1 MNAVIYARYSSD
13 NQREE
18 SIEGQLRE
26 CKEYADQNG
35 ITVVRTYIDRALS
48 AKTDSRPQFQQM
60 IHDSATHTFEAVLV
74 WKLDRFSRN
83 RYDSAHYKRIL
94 KNNRVHVVSVT
105 EPISNTPEGIML
117 ESLLEGMAEYYS
129 AELAEKVS
137 RGHKENALKAK
148 FNGGPVPLGYRI
160 DSEHHYQIDP
170 TTAPVVQEAF
180 QRYAAGESIRGIIES
195 LNARGIRN
203 SRGNPFT
210 KNSFQTLL
218 KNRRYLGEYRYK
230 DTVIPDAIPAIIDPD
245 CFDAVQRRCEIHRQA
260 PAHNKADV
268 HYLLTTK
275 LFCGKCGTMMAGESG
290 RSHTG
295 TVHCYYK
302 CGTRKRSGKEA
313 CSLKPVRKEPLE
325 QFVVQTALE
334 KVLND
339 RVIDLLADKL
349 LEYQSKENTR
359 LPVLQAELNEVK
371 RRIDNLVAAIE
382 QGILTPSTKAR
393 MEELEQQ
400 REALET
406 SILQE
411 QIEKPPITREQI
423 LFWFDQFRHGDPA
436 DIAFQEKVID
446 CFVNSIYLFDDRIV
460 VNFNYQEGG
469 RPVSLAEVLGSF
481 LDGNGAPQKTATNVA
496 VFFID
501 YRRKIKIFVLY
512 DKELEQMELR
522 IKEIYSNLHIDENA
536 KAILVG
542 MLQGIL
548 EGQQLDTLDYFV
560 VVETESG
567 EFEKAVSKYAAIV
580 GTEANVTRDVSYHA
594 EGKTL
599 SGLGIDGRLHQVIII
614 TSAIFRKAIMEVA
627 LMLGYLNID
636 EKTIHEE
643 QLEQL
648 YGVHLI
654 VHEIGHAVD
663 YENRYRMFGTVNT
676 KTFYNLGNE
685 RERQE
690 YFLENAFSLWGE
702 YYAEAFSFKN
712 FNKTP
717 NQNEGNLRWCI
728 DSYFDDQVNFYLER
742 AYRILYFFVLT
753 MAYEHEKLDH
763 KEHMNFDRFGEDKTL
778 VEYLPYF
785 VQVEEE
791 IYKLYQDYPY
801 WSSTNDLDG
810 LMKAFNMLI
819 QHEYEKQR
827 KLR

>member
-180 QRYAAGESIRGIIES
+180 QRYAAGESIRSIIES

-203 SRGNPFT
+203 SRGNRFT

-230 DTVIPDAIPAIIDPD
+230 DTVIPDAIPAIIDPE

-302 CGTRKRSGKEA
+302 CGTRKRSGREA

-325 QFVVQTALE
+325 QFVVKTALE

-359 LPVLQAELNEVK
+359 LPVLQAELKEVK

-382 QGILTPSTKAR
+382 QGILTPSTKSR

-400 REALET
+400 REELET
-406 SILQE
+406 SVLQE
-411 QIEKPPITREQI
+411 QIETPPITREQI
-423 LFWFDQFRHGDPA
+423 LFWFDQFCYGDPA

-469 RPVSLAEVLGSF
+469 RPVSLEEVLSSL
-481 LDGNGAPQKTATNVA
+481 LDGNGAPKKNRNECCGFFVA
-496 VFFID
+496 PFPPGRTHTSRKRSCSSRGDWSLNSVRRTEFLTRPLMVHQSTRCKKLQRVF
-501 YRRKIKIFVLY
+501 YC
-512 DKELEQMELR
+512 
-522 IKEIYSNLHIDENA
+522 NLSKKVQSGAPSGDENS
-536 KAILVG
+536 
-542 MLQGIL
+542 
-548 EGQQLDTLDYFV
+548 
-560 VVETESG
+560 SG
-567 EFEKAVSKYAAIV
+567 PPPVRRA
-580 GTEANVTRDVSYHA
+580 
-594 EGKTL
+594 
-599 SGLGIDGRLHQVIII
+599 
-614 TSAIFRKAIMEVA
+614 
-627 LMLGYLNID
+627 
-636 EKTIHEE
+636 
-643 QLEQL
+643 
-648 YGVHLI
+648 
-654 VHEIGHAVD
+654 
-663 YENRYRMFGTVNT
+663 
-676 KTFYNLGNE
+676 
-685 RERQE
+685 
-690 YFLENAFSLWGE
+690 
-702 YYAEAFSFKN
+702 
-712 FNKTP
+712 KTP
-717 NQNEGNLRWCI
+717 QWGVFRARESPRWCTKK
-728 DSYFDDQVNFYLER
+728 SRNECCG
-742 AYRILYFFVLT
+742 FFVAPFPSGRT
-753 MAYEHEKLDH
+753 RTSRKHSCSSRGD
-763 KEHMNFDRFGEDKTL
+763 
-778 VEYLPYF
+778 
-785 VQVEEE
+785 
-791 IYKLYQDYPY
+791 
-801 WSSTNDLDG
+801 WSLKMVAG
-810 LMKAFNMLI
+810 L
-819 QHEYEKQR
+819 
-827 KLR
+827 

>member
-170 TTAPVVQEAF
+170 ATAPVVQEAF
-180 QRYAAGESIRGIIES
+180 QRYAAGESIRSIIES

-230 DTVIPDAIPAIIDPD
+230 DTVIPDAIPAIVDQD

-325 QFVVQTALE
+325 QFVVKTALE

-339 RVIDLLADKL
+339 RVIDMLADKL
-349 LEYQSKENTR
+349 LEYQSQENTR
-359 LPVLQAELNEVK
+359 LPILQAELKEVK

-406 SILQE
+406 GILQE

-460 VNFNYQEGG
+460 VNFNYQQGG
-469 RPVSLAEVLGSF
+469 RPVSLEEVLGSF
-481 LDGNGAPQKTATNVA
+481 LDGNGAPKTSPHSVS
-496 VFFID
+496 
-501 YRRKIKIFVLY
+501 RCGGL
-512 DKELEQMELR
+512 L
-522 IKEIYSNLHIDENA
+522 
-536 KAILVG
+536 LVC
-542 MLQGIL
+542 
-548 EGQQLDTLDYFV
+548 TL
-560 VVETESG
+560 G
-567 EFEKAVSKYAAIV
+567 
-580 GTEANVTRDVSYHA
+580 G
-594 EGKTL
+594 
-599 SGLGIDGRLHQVIII
+599 
-614 TSAIFRKAIMEVA
+614 
-627 LMLGYLNID
+627 
-636 EKTIHEE
+636 
-643 QLEQL
+643 LEQL
-648 YGVHLI
+648 RRRPPPAAETGSRSRGSGRRGGGPPKGRRTMRAPQPVQCPRESPRGMRRLAGPDGGSLTESVGLLFCCYSPGRRVGASSGTRTAAAETGSRSRGSGRRGGGPPKGRQPMRAPQPVQCPPSAPAGKKAPAQLCGGLPARSGHRAGLYHLFRPRHQCAGGQCGEQCHHGGVVVCRHPGVQPSGAGRGSQGL
-654 VHEIGHAVD
+654 
-663 YENRYRMFGTVNT
+663 
-676 KTFYNLGNE
+676 
-685 RERQE
+685 RQ
-690 YFLENAFSLWGE
+690 
-702 YYAEAFSFKN
+702 
-712 FNKTP
+712 
-717 NQNEGNLRWCI
+717 
-728 DSYFDDQVNFYLER
+728 
-742 AYRILYFFVLT
+742 
-753 MAYEHEKLDH
+753 
-763 KEHMNFDRFGEDKTL
+763 DR
-778 VEYLPYF
+778 
-785 VQVEEE
+785 
-791 IYKLYQDYPY
+791 
-801 WSSTNDLDG
+801 
-810 LMKAFNMLI
+810 
-819 QHEYEKQR
+819 
-827 KLR
+827 